1 MEVVVDSTKPSDLST
16 WTLLRKTHTREV
28 LITVGTVRHLY
39 EQIASK
45 FCYRFK
51 NVIRVTRLTQVD
63 ATTVD
68 EDLVETDSQVVA
80 LRDFQRL
87 VVVFYG
93 KPKPKMARY
102 IRQVKDRA
110 ARKEDLMER
119 FMIFKRKLKA
129 TRNATVQEVFPETD
143 DEHDEGF

>member
-1 MEVVVDSTKPSDLST
+1 M
-16 WTLLRKTHTREV
+16 
-28 LITVGTVRHLY
+28 GTVRHLY

-129 TRNATVQEVFPETD
+129 TRKRDGARSVPGD
-143 DEHDEGF
+143 G